1 MQPGNKGL
9 HKTVRRA
16 KAMKKELDFKTMAPA
31 IIAAVGGAENIKTHT
46 HCMTRLRLVLADK
59 KKANEEELKA
69 IDGVKGIV
77 DQAGQYQIVIGPSVE
92 QLYNEMV
99 PLLPSTGAEAPVNE
113 NLDGDTKEN
122 TISKVFAFISGCI
135 TPALP
140 VLIGSGLIS
149 ALLSIVKFMNPAATE
164 TNTYILINALAQA
177 AYSYL
182 PVMVAFAG
190 ARRLKTNEYVAAFV
204 MLALCSGTISG
215 VEELDLFGI
224 ALTKVSYTS
233 NIVPALLMVPVMAV
247 LDRQIMKVL
256 PDAVKSIL
264 RPFILGLVMFV
275 LTLLILGPIGTI
287 IGTALA
293 NFCVWLTSF
302 GGISMAV
309 LSALHPL
316 LVMVGMHTIIT
327 PLIVNEIT
335 TYGSSL
341 LFTKALAANLAI
353 AGAALAVG
361 VKARKAENKQTGIS
375 TGVTA
380 LLSVTEPALYG
391 CLIRLRKPLI
401 SAIAAAAI
409 TGIFVGMFD
418 VRAYATASCS
428 FLTLPIFLGGTMQ
441 NFVFAYAAA
450 VMATVLGFVITWFV
464 GFDE

>member
-1 MQPGNKGL
+1 
-9 HKTVRRA
+9 
-16 KAMKKELDFKTMAPA
+16 MKKELDFKTMAPA

-46 HCMTRLRLVLADK
+46 HCMTRLRLVLQDK

-92 QLYNEMV
+92 QLYNEML
-99 PLLPSTGAEAPVNE
+99 PLLPATGAEAPVNE

-122 TISKVFAFISGCI
+122 TVSKIFAFISGCI
-135 TPALP
+135 TPTLP

-247 LDRQIMKVL
+247 LDRRLMKVL

-361 VKARKAENKQTGIS
+361 VKAKKAENKQTGIS

-441 NFVFAYAAA
+441 NFVFACAAA

>member
-1 MQPGNKGL
+1 
-9 HKTVRRA
+9 
-16 KAMKKELDFKTMAPA
+16 MKKTIDFKAIAPQ
-31 IIAAVGGAENIKTHT
+31 IIAAVGGAENITTHT
-46 HCMTRLRLVLADK
+46 HCMTRLRFVLADK
-59 KKANEEELKA
+59 KKVNEEELKA

-92 QLYNEMV
+92 QLYNEML
-99 PLLPSTGAEAPVNE
+99 PLLPEVQASGEEKTVSNDAAGAKDNKDNVV
-113 NLDGDTKEN
+113 
-122 TISKVFAFISGCI
+122 SKVFAYISGCI
-135 TPALP
+135 TPTLP

-149 ALLSIVKFMNPAATE
+149 ALLSIVKFADAGAAE
-164 TNTYILINALAQA
+164 SSTYMLINTLAQA

-182 PVMVAFAG
+182 PVMVAFAA

-204 MLALCSGTISG
+204 MLALCSASISG
-215 VEELDLFGI
+215 AEELNLFGI
-224 ALTKVSYTS
+224 GLTKVTYTS
-233 NIVPALLMVPVMAV
+233 NIVPALLMVPVMAA
-247 LDRQIMKVL
+247 LDKQIMKVL

-293 NFCVWLTSF
+293 NFCVFLTSF
-302 GGISMAV
+302 GGLSMAV

-361 VKARKAENKQTGIS
+361 VKAKKAENKQTGIS
-375 TGVTA
+375 TGITA

-401 SAIAAAAI
+401 SAIIAAAI
-409 TGIFVGMFD
+409 TGIFVGVFD

-441 NFVFAYAAA
+441 NFIFACIAA
-450 VMATVLGFVITWFV
+450 VIAVVLGFVITWFV

>member
-1 MQPGNKGL
+1 
-9 HKTVRRA
+9 
-16 KAMKKELDFKTMAPA
+16 MKKELDFKTMAPA

-46 HCMTRLRLVLADK
+46 HCMTRLRLVLQDK

-122 TISKVFAFISGCI
+122 TVSKIFAFISGCI
-135 TPALP
+135 TPTLP

-361 VKARKAENKQTGIS
+361 VKAKKAENKQTGIS

-441 NFVFAYAAA
+441 NFVFACVAA

>member
-1 MQPGNKGL
+1 
-9 HKTVRRA
+9 
-16 KAMKKELDFKTMAPA
+16 MKKELDFKTMAPA

-46 HCMTRLRLVLADK
+46 HCMTRLRLVLQDK

-122 TISKVFAFISGCI
+122 TVSKVFAFISGCI
-135 TPALP
+135 TPTLP

-233 NIVPALLMVPVMAV
+233 NIVPALLMVPVMAF
-247 LDRQIMKVL
+247 LDRKIVKVL

-441 NFVFAYAAA
+441 NFVLACAAA
-450 VMATVLGFVITWFV
+450 VIATVLGFVITWFV

>member
-1 MQPGNKGL
+1 
-9 HKTVRRA
+9 
-16 KAMKKELDFKTMAPA
+16 MKKELDFKTMAPA
-31 IIAAVGGAENIKTHT
+31 IIAAVGGAENISTHT
-46 HCMTRLRLVLADK
+46 HCMTRLRLVLVDK

-69 IDGVKGIV
+69 IEGVKGIV

-92 QLYNEMV
+92 QLYNEML
-99 PLLPSTGAEAPVNE
+99 PLLPATGAEAPVNE
-113 NLDGDTKEN
+113 NLDGGAKEN
-122 TISKVFAFISGCI
+122 AMSKVFAFISGCI
-135 TPALP
+135 TPTLP

-149 ALLSIVKFMNPAATE
+149 ALLAIVKFMNPAATE
-164 TNTYILINALAQA
+164 TNTYILVNALAQA

-247 LDRQIMKVL
+247 LDRRLMKVL

-361 VKARKAENKQTGIS
+361 VKAKKAENKQTGIS

-401 SAIAAAAI
+401 SAIIAAAI

-441 NFVFAYAAA
+441 NFVLACVAA
-450 VMATVLGFVITWFV
+450 VIATVLGFVITWFV